1 MKGKKLCDKKER
13 KVCMDV
19 LLNNLPLLIP
29 ILLIQIIL
37 MTVALID
44 LKKRKRVRFNNKLIW
59 VFIIVLINLLG
70 PIIYFVARGEEHNV
84 CGGNKRFK

>member
-1 MKGKKLCDKKER
+1 MG
-13 KVCMDV
+13 M

-37 MTVALID
+37 MTAALID

-59 VFIIVLINLLG
+59 VLIIVLINLLG
-70 PIIYFVARGEEHNV
+70 PIIYFAARGEEQ
-84 CGGNKRFK
+84 

>member
-1 MKGKKLCDKKER
+1 MG
-13 KVCMDV
+13 V

-37 MTVALID
+37 MTAALID

-59 VFIIVLINLLG
+59 VLIIVLINLLG
-70 PIIYFVARGEEHNV
+70 PIIYFAARGEEQ
-84 CGGNKRFK
+84 